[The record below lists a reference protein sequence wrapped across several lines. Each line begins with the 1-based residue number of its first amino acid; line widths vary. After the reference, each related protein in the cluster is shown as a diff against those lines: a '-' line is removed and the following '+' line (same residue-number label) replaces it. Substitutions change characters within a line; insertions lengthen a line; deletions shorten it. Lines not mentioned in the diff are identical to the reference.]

1 MKKLNKYRKSVQGLM
16 LLTFGLTMAGC
27 SAQDDFFT
35 ETSSE
40 SLSIKPSVTEATVSR
55 AAVASE
61 QTLREAALD
70 NLYVKIFDK
79 EYQEQSVNQKLEGNL
94 QSNQT
99 AILRQGNW
107 KVDLNLQENKAYFV
121 YSIANANED
130 LTQVKSL
137 ADLKNKVQT
146 DADIWKPYSSSD
158 KNATKNFLMTA
169 NSDWT
174 VSKEPNQTIDSKL
187 TRAAAKIV
195 VNLNINVAGYEVV
208 GEPTWQLLN
217 YNTKTTLFGPNTA
230 KNIASMSETETNETM
245 AKTAADGYQLVTY
258 SYATSWKDNASA
270 PQAKIKV
277 KLKKKGEE
285 TSVDYYYSIPVRDPK
300 KTKSLDRN
308 YVYTANA
315 TVTSLGSSSDITYG
329 DAMDLVYD
337 VQKWTQGEKTT
348 INAGDQKYLLVSPT
362 FMIMKNQR
370 FDNSTIKFYGS
381 GKCTVKTVAIYY
393 YDKNGKKQSCS
404 GSQSFKASAQYADGH
419 GELQDQGTIV
429 IGDANNKTND
439 FVPLSVKYIKIKV
452 TCEGVKD
459 PVNVTIKQY
468 PLEYIQGIAGWYST
482 KDKLNTYERYDY
494 LTGKP
499 SGKIATTVGIDWK
512 DDQKPH
518 KTQKGYADANFQAKV
533 CIDNNIYTY
542 YDKKNGKNYQATT
555 RSNQGEQNN
564 NQMYVVQI
572 TSTQQDQTDYK
583 IGHVTNIDPNTKLSQ
598 ENVVSPAFMLASQLG
613 TVSPFSYGV
622 NASDHCDKYVEV
634 RTDGTKYTDWRLPT
648 AAEIGVIGKYQNNKT
663 QNVMSEVLKAYS
675 YWALNGNQVTANK
688 DGSGSGYVRC
698 VRDLSPKEVKEL
710 ENKNE

>member
-55 AAVASE
+55 AVASD
-61 QTLREAALD
+61 QALREAALD

-79 EYQEQSVNQKLEGNL
+79 EYQEQSVNKKFDSNL
-94 QSNQT
+94 QSNQKEV
-99 AILRQGNW
+99 LGQGNW
-107 KVDLNLQENKAYFV
+107 KVDLNLQENKDYFV
-121 YSIANANED
+121 YSIANAKED
-130 LTQVKSL
+130 LQQVNSL
-137 ADLKNKVQT
+137 ADLEKKVQT
-146 DADIWKPYSSSD
+146 DEDIWKPYSSN

-169 NSDWT
+169 NSPWT
-174 VSKEPNQTIDSKL
+174 VSKEPTQTIDSKL

-195 VNLNINVAGYEVV
+195 VNLKINIAGYEVV
-208 GEPTWQLLN
+208 GTPTWQLLN
-217 YNTKTTLFGPNTA
+217 YNTQTTLFGVNTA
-230 KNIASMSETETNETM
+230 KSIASMSETETNEAM
-245 AKTAADGYQLVTY
+245 AKTTDGYQLVTY
-258 SYATSWKDNASA
+258 SYATLWDDNASA

-277 KLKKKGEE
+277 MLKKGEE
-285 TSVDYYYSIPVRDPK
+285 KPVDYYYSIPVRDPK
-300 KTKSLDRN
+300 TTRELERN

-329 DAMDLVYD
+329 DAMNLVYD
-337 VQKWTQGEKTT
+337 VQKWTKGEETT

-381 GKCTVKTVAIYY
+381 GECKVETKEIYY
-393 YDKNGKKQSCS
+393 YDKNGNKQACS
-404 GSQSFKASAQYADGH
+404 GSQYFKASAEYADGH
-419 GELQDQGTIV
+419 SELKDKGTIV
-429 IGDANNKTND
+429 IGVKNSTTTND

-452 TCEGVKD
+452 TCDGLEEI
-459 PVNVTIKQY
+459 VTIKQY

-482 KDKLNTYERYDY
+482 KDELNTYQGYDWF
-494 LTGKP
+494 GNP

-512 DDQKPH
+512 EDQTPH
-518 KTQKGYADANFQAKV
+518 KTRKGYADANFQAKV

-542 YDKKNGKNYQATT
+542 YDKKKDKNYQATT
-555 RSNQGEQNN
+555 RSNMGEQNN

-572 TSTQQDQTDYK
+572 TSTQQDETDYK
-583 IGHVTNIDPNTKLSQ
+583 IGHVTNIDPKTKQSK

-613 TVSPFSYGV
+613 TVLPFSNGV
-622 NASDHCDKYVEV
+622 DASDHCDKYIEV
-634 RTDGTKYTDWRLPT
+634 NKDGKKYTDWRLPT
-648 AAEIGVIGKYQNNKT
+648 AAEIGVICKYQNNES
-663 QNVMSEVLKAYS
+663 QNVMSQVLRAYS
-675 YWALNGNQVTANK
+675 YWALDGSEVTANK
-688 DGSGSGYVRC
+688 KDSDTGYVRC
-698 VRDLSPKEVKEL
+698 VRDLSPEEVKEL

>member
-55 AAVASE
+55 ATVASDE
-61 QTLREAALD
+61 ALREAALD

-79 EYQEQSVNQKLEGNL
+79 EYQEQSVNKMLKDNL
-94 QSNQT
+94 QSNKKE
-99 AILRQGNW
+99 ILGKGNW
-107 KVDLNLQENKAYFV
+107 KVNLNLQENKDYFV

-137 ADLKNKVQT
+137 ADLETKVQT
-146 DADIWKPYSSSD
+146 DADIWKPYSSD
-158 KNATKNFLMTA
+158 NATKNFLMTA
-169 NSDWT
+169 NSNWK
-174 VSKEPNQTIDSKL
+174 VSKEPTQTIESNL

-195 VNLNINVAGYEVV
+195 VNLKINVAGYEVV
-208 GEPTWQLLN
+208 GVPTWQLLN
-217 YNTKTTLFGPNTA
+217 YNTQTTLFGVNKA
-230 KNIASMSETETNETM
+230 KSIASMSETETNETM
-245 AKTAADGYQLVTY
+245 AETTDGYQLVTY
-258 SYATSWKDNASA
+258 SYATLWDNNASA

-277 KLKKKGEE
+277 MLKKGEE
-285 TSVDYYYSIPVRDPK
+285 KPVDYYYSIPVRDPK
-300 KTKSLDRN
+300 ATKSLERN

-329 DAMDLVYD
+329 DAMNLVYD
-337 VQKWTQGEKTT
+337 VQKWTKGEETT

-381 GKCTVKTVAIYY
+381 GECKVETVEIYY
-393 YDKNGKKQSCS
+393 YDKNGKKQSCT
-404 GSQSFKASAQYADGH
+404 GSQYFKASAKYADGH
-419 GELQDQGTIV
+419 GELKDQGTIV
-429 IGDANNKTND
+429 IGKENSETAND

-452 TCEGVKD
+452 TCDGLEEL
-459 PVNVTIKQY
+459 VTIKQY

-482 KDKLNTYERYDY
+482 KDELNTYQGYDWF
-494 LTGKP
+494 GNP

-512 DDQKPH
+512 NDQTPH
-518 KTQKGYADANFQAKV
+518 KTRKGYADDYFQAKV

-542 YDKKNGKNYQATT
+542 YDKKQNKNYQATT
-555 RSNQGEQNN
+555 RSNMGEQNN

-583 IGHVTNIDPNTKLSQ
+583 IGHVTTIDPKTKLSK

-613 TVSPFSYGV
+613 TVLPFSDGV
-622 NASDHCDKYVEV
+622 DASNHCDKYIEV
-634 RTDGTKYTDWRLPT
+634 RPDGTKYTDWRLPT
-648 AAEIGVIGKYQNNKT
+648 AAEIGVICKYQNNKT

-688 DGSGSGYVRC
+688 NGSGSGYVRC
-698 VRDLSPKEVKEL
+698 VRDLSPDEVKEL
-710 ENKNE
+710 ENKKE

>member
-55 AAVASE
+55 AVASD
-61 QTLREAALD
+61 QALHEAALD

-79 EYQEQSVNQKLEGNL
+79 EYKEQSVNERFEGNL
-94 QSNQT
+94 QSNQKE
-99 AILRQGNW
+99 ILGQGNW
-107 KVDLNLQENKAYFV
+107 KVDLNLQENKDYFV
-121 YSIANANED
+121 YSIANAKED
-130 LTQVKSL
+130 LRQVKSL
-137 ADLKNKVQT
+137 EDLENKVQT
-146 DADIWKPYSSSD
+146 DEDIWKPYSSD

-174 VSKEPNQTIDSKL
+174 VSQEPTQTIDSKL

-195 VNLNINVAGYEVV
+195 VNFKIDIAGYEVV

-217 YNTKTTLFGPNTA
+217 YNTQTTLFGVNTA
-230 KNIASMSETETNETM
+230 KSIASMSEAETSETM
-245 AKTAADGYQLVTY
+245 KKTTDGYQLVTY
-258 SYATSWKDNASA
+258 SYATSWNDNASA

-277 KLKKKGEE
+277 MLKKGEE
-285 TSVDYYYSIPVRDPK
+285 KPVDYYYSIPVRDPK
-300 KTKSLDRN
+300 ATTKSLERN

-329 DAMDLVYD
+329 DAMNLVYD
-337 VQKWTQGEKTT
+337 VQKWSKGEETT

-381 GKCTVKTVAIYY
+381 GECKVQTVEIYY

-404 GSQSFKASAQYADGH
+404 GSQYFNASANYADGH
-419 GELQDQGTIV
+419 GELKDKGTIV
-429 IGDANNKTND
+429 IGDANNPTAND

-452 TCEGVKD
+452 TCDGLEEL
-459 PVNVTIKQY
+459 VTIKQY

-482 KDKLNTYERYDY
+482 KD
-494 LTGKP
+494 GW
-499 SGKIATTVGIDWK
+499 IDWQT
-512 DDQKPH
+512 DQASH
-518 KTQKGYADANFQAKV
+518 DTQKTSSDSKFNAKVKDGDYIYNYYDANYAEWWWDPNDYK
-533 CIDNNIYTY
+533 
-542 YDKKNGKNYQATT
+542 ATIG
-555 RSNQGEQNN
+555 SGASDGQHN

-572 TSTQQDQTDYK
+572 TSTQQDNSAYK
-583 IGHVTNIDPNTKLSQ
+583 IGHVTNIDPKTKQSK

-613 TVSPFSYGV
+613 TVGKFKNGV
-622 NASDHCDKYVEV
+622 DASNHCDKYIEV
-634 RTDGTKYTDWRLPT
+634 NKDGKKYTDWRLPT
-648 AAEIGVIGKYQNNKT
+648 AAEIGVITKYQYNKD
-663 QNVMSEVLKAYS
+663 QKVMAEVLQGNKY
-675 YWALNGNQVTANK
+675 YALDGSLVVANTAE
-688 DGSGSGYVRC
+688 SGSGYVRC
-698 VRDLSPKEVKEL
+698 VRDLSPDEVKEL

>member
-55 AAVASE
+55 AAVASDID
-61 QTLREAALD
+61 LREAALD

-79 EYQEQSVNQKLEGNL
+79 ENKEQSVNKKFDSNL
-94 QSNQT
+94 QSEKKE
-99 AILRQGNW
+99 ILGQGNW
-107 KVDLNLQENKAYFV
+107 KVDLKLQENKDYFV
-121 YSIANANED
+121 YSIANAKED

-137 ADLKNKVQT
+137 ADLKTQVQT
-146 DADIWKPYSSSD
+146 DEDIWKPYSSN

-169 NSDWT
+169 NSDWI
-174 VSKEPNQTIDSKL
+174 VSKEPTQTIESNL

-195 VNLNINVAGYEVV
+195 VNLKINVEGYEVV
-208 GEPTWQLLN
+208 DKPTWQLLN
-217 YNTKTTLFGPNTA
+217 YNTQTTLFGPNTA
-230 KNIASMSETETNETM
+230 NSIASMSETETNETM

-258 SYATSWKDNASA
+258 SYATSWDNNASA

-277 KLKKKGEE
+277 KLKKKGEK

-381 GKCTVKTVAIYY
+381 GKCTVETVEIYY

-429 IGDANNKTND
+429 IGDANNTTND

-452 TCEGVKD
+452 TCEGVED

-482 KDKLNTYERYDY
+482 KSID
-494 LTGKP
+494 GW
-499 SGKIATTVGIDWK
+499 IDWQT
-512 DDQKPH
+512 DQEAHSNEK
-518 KTQKGYADANFQAKV
+518 KSYDSNFKAKV
-533 CIDNNIYTY
+533 KIGTKIYEYNDY
-542 YDKKNGKNYQATT
+542 YSYYYGYYYAKYNQYAT
-555 RSNQGEQNN
+555 SGQDN

-572 TSTQQDQTDYK
+572 TSTNQTNSDYK
-583 IGHVTNIDPNTKLSQ
+583 IGHVTNINPNTKLSE

-613 TVSPFSYGV
+613 TVSTFSEGV
-622 NASDHCDKYVEV
+622 NASNHCDKYVEV
-634 RTDGTKYTDWRLPT
+634 RTDGQKYTGWRLPT
-648 AAEIGVIGKYQNNKT
+648 AAEIGVITKYQYDSK
-663 QNVMSEVLKAYS
+663 QNVMSEVLRGRQ
-675 YWALNGNQVTANK
+675 YWAL
-688 DGSGSGYVRC
+688 DGSKVIANSDGEGSGYVRC
-698 VRDLSPKEVKEL
+698 VRDLSPEEVKEL
-710 ENKNE
+710 ENKKE

>member
-55 AAVASE
+55 AVASD
-61 QTLREAALD
+61 QALREAALD

-79 EYQEQSVNQKLEGNL
+79 EYQEQSVNKKFDSNL
-94 QSNQT
+94 QSNQKEV
-99 AILRQGNW
+99 LGQGIW
-107 KVDLNLQENKAYFV
+107 KVDLNLQENKNYFV
-121 YSIANANED
+121 YSIANAKED
-130 LTQVKSL
+130 LQPVNSL
-137 ADLKNKVQT
+137 ADLEKKVQT
-146 DADIWKPYSSSD
+146 DEVIWKPYSSN

-174 VSKEPNQTIDSKL
+174 VSKEPTQTIDSKL

-195 VNLNINVAGYEVV
+195 VNLKINIAGYEVV

-217 YNTKTTLFGPNTA
+217 YNTQTTLFGVNTA
-230 KNIASMSETETNETM
+230 KSIASMSETETNEKM
-245 AKTAADGYQLVTY
+245 AKTADGYQLVTY
-258 SYATSWKDNASA
+258 SYATLWDDNASA

-277 KLKKKGEE
+277 MLKKGEE
-285 TSVDYYYSIPVRDPK
+285 KPVDYYYSIPVRDPK
-300 KTKSLDRN
+300 ATKSLDRN

-329 DAMDLVYD
+329 DAMNLVYD
-337 VQKWTQGEKTT
+337 VQKWTKGEETT

-381 GKCTVKTVAIYY
+381 GECKVQTMEIYY
-393 YDKNGKKQSCS
+393 YDKNGNKQKCS
-404 GSQSFKASAQYADGH
+404 GNQYFNASANYAEGH
-419 GELQDQGTIV
+419 SELKDKGTIV
-429 IGDANNKTND
+429 IGAKNSTTVND

-452 TCEGVKD
+452 TCDGLEEI
-459 PVNVTIKQY
+459 VTIKQY

-482 KDKLNTYERYDY
+482 KDELNTYQGYDWFDN
-494 LTGKP
+494 P

-512 DDQKPH
+512 EDQTPH
-518 KTQKGYADANFQAKV
+518 KTRKGYADANFQAKV

-542 YDKKNGKNYQATT
+542 YDKKKDKNYQATT
-555 RSNQGEQNN
+555 RSNMGEQNN

-572 TSTQQDQTDYK
+572 TSTQQDETDYK
-583 IGHVTNIDPNTKLSQ
+583 IGHVTNIDPKTKQSK

-613 TVSPFSYGV
+613 TVLPFSNGV
-622 NASDHCDKYVEV
+622 DASDHCDKYIEV
-634 RTDGTKYTDWRLPT
+634 NKDGKKYTDWRLPT
-648 AAEIGVIGKYQNNKT
+648 AAEIGVICKYQNNES
-663 QNVMSEVLKAYS
+663 QNVMSQVLRAYS
-675 YWALNGNQVTANK
+675 YWALDGSEVTANK
-688 DGSGSGYVRC
+688 KDSDTGYVRC
-698 VRDLSPKEVKEL
+698 VRDLSPEEVKEL

>member
-55 AAVASE
+55 AAVAPDKD
-61 QTLREAALD
+61 LREAALD
-70 NLYVKIFDK
+70 NLYVKIFDQ

-107 KVDLNLQENKAYFV
+107 KVDLNLQENKDYFV
-121 YSIANANED
+121 YSIANAKED
-130 LTQVKSL
+130 LRQVNSL
-137 ADLKNKVQT
+137 ADLENKVQT
-146 DADIWKPYSSSD
+146 DEDIWKPYSN
-158 KNATKNFLMTA
+158 KNATKNFLMIA
-169 NSDWT
+169 NSPWK
-174 VSKEPNQTIDSKL
+174 VSKEPTQTIDSEL

-195 VNLNINVAGYEVV
+195 VNLKINVDGYEVV
-208 GEPTWQLLN
+208 GIPTWQLLN
-217 YNTKTTLFGPNTA
+217 YNTQTTLFGPNTA
-230 KNIASMSETETNETM
+230 KSIASMSEAETSEAM
-245 AKTAADGYQLVTY
+245 KKTTDGYQLVTY
-258 SYATSWKDNASA
+258 SYATSWNDNASA

-277 KLKKKGEE
+277 MLRKGEE
-285 TSVDYYYSIPVRDPK
+285 KPVDYYYSIPVRDPK
-300 KTKSLDRN
+300 TTKSLDRN
-308 YVYTANA
+308 YVYTAKA

-329 DAMDLVYD
+329 EAMNLVYD
-337 VQKWTQGEKTT
+337 VQKWTKGEETT

-381 GKCTVKTVAIYY
+381 GECKVETVEIYY

-404 GSQSFKASAQYADGH
+404 GSQYFDASAQYADGH
-419 GELQDQGTIV
+419 SELKDQGTIV
-429 IGDANNKTND
+429 IGDANNPKAND

-452 TCEGVKD
+452 TCDGVKD
-459 PVNVTIKQY
+459 PVDVTIKQY

-482 KDKLNTYERYDY
+482 KDELNTYQSYDWFGY
-494 LTGKP
+494 P

-512 DDQKPH
+512 NDQTPH
-518 KTQKGYADANFQAKV
+518 KTRKGYADDYFQAKV

-542 YDKKNGKNYQATT
+542 YDKKQNQNYQATT
-555 RSNQGEQNN
+555 RSNMREQNN

-583 IGHVTNIDPNTKLSQ
+583 IGHVTTIDPKTKLSQ

-613 TVSPFSYGV
+613 TVQPFDDGV
-622 NASDHCDKYVEV
+622 DASNHCDKYIEV
-634 RTDGTKYTDWRLPT
+634 RTDGKKYIDWRLPT
-648 AAEIGVIGKYQNNKT
+648 AAEIGVIGKYQNNT
-663 QNVMSEVLKAYS
+663 SQNVMSEVLKAYS

-688 DGSGSGYVRC
+688 NGSGSGYVRC
-698 VRDLSPKEVKEL
+698 VRDLSPDEVKEL
-710 ENKNE
+710 ENKKE

>member
-55 AAVASE
+55 VVASD
-61 QTLREAALD
+61 QALREAALD

-79 EYQEQSVNQKLEGNL
+79 EYQEQSVNKKFDRNL
-94 QSNQT
+94 QSNQKE
-99 AILRQGNW
+99 ILGQGNW
-107 KVDLNLQENKAYFV
+107 KVDLNLQENKDYFV
-121 YSIANANED
+121 YSIANAKED
-130 LTQVKSL
+130 LQQVNSL
-137 ADLKNKVQT
+137 ADLENKVQT
-146 DADIWKPYSSSD
+146 DEDIWKPYSSN

-174 VSKEPNQTIDSKL
+174 VSKEPTQTIDSKL

-195 VNLNINVAGYEVV
+195 VNLKINVVGYEVV

-217 YNTKTTLFGPNTA
+217 YNTQTTLFGVNTA
-230 KNIASMSETETNETM
+230 KSIASMSETETNETM
-245 AKTAADGYQLVTY
+245 AKTADGYQLVTY
-258 SYATSWKDNASA
+258 SYATLWDDNASA

-277 KLKKKGEE
+277 MLKKGEE
-285 TSVDYYYSIPVRDPK
+285 KPVDYYYSIPVRDPK
-300 KTKSLDRN
+300 ATKSLERN

-329 DAMDLVYD
+329 DAMNLVYD
-337 VQKWTQGEKTT
+337 VQKWTKGEETT

-381 GKCTVKTVAIYY
+381 GECKVETKEIYY
-393 YDKNGKKQSCS
+393 YDKNGNKQKCT
-404 GSQSFKASAQYADGH
+404 GSQYFDASAEYAEGH
-419 GELQDQGTIV
+419 TVLKDKGTIV
-429 IGDANNKTND
+429 IGDAKNTTAND

-459 PVNVTIKQY
+459 PVYVTIKQY

-482 KDKLNTYERYDY
+482 KSID
-494 LTGKP
+494 GW
-499 SGKIATTVGIDWK
+499 IDWQTDQASHDTK
-512 DDQKPH
+512 KTSSDD
-518 KTQKGYADANFQAKV
+518 NFNAKV
-533 CIDNNIYTY
+533 KEGNYIYEY
-542 YDKKNGKNYQATT
+542 YDKNDAFWPWDPDDYKATLGDGASNGQH
-555 RSNQGEQNN
+555 N

-572 TSTQQDQTDYK
+572 TNTPQNSKYK
-583 IGHVTNIDPNTKLSQ
+583 IGHVTNIDKNTKLSS
-598 ENVVSPAFMLASQLG
+598 EDVVSPAFMLASQLG
-613 TVSPFSYGV
+613 TVTKFSKGV
-622 NASDHCDKYVEV
+622 NASNHCDKYVEV
-634 RTDGTKYTDWRLPT
+634 RMDGKKYTDWRLPT
-648 AAEIGVIGKYQNNKT
+648 ASEIGVITNYQYKT
-663 QNVMSEVLKAYS
+663 NQNVIDVVLAGRT
-675 YWALNGNQVTANK
+675 YWALNGSQVTANTNNRNT
-688 DGSGSGYVRC
+688 GFVRC
-698 VRDLSPKEVKEL
+698 VRDLSPEEVKEL

>member
-55 AAVASE
+55 AAVASD

-79 EYQEQSVNQKLEGNL
+79 EYKEQSVNKKFDSNLRSDQKEVLG
-94 QSNQT
+94 
-99 AILRQGNW
+99 QGNW
-107 KVDLNLQENKAYFV
+107 KVDLNLQENKDYFV

-130 LTQVKSL
+130 LTQVKSS
-137 ADLKNKVQT
+137 ADLEKKVQT
-146 DADIWKPYSSSD
+146 DEDIWKPYSSD
-158 KNATKNFLMTA
+158 KNATKNFLMTT
-169 NSDWT
+169 NSPWT
-174 VSKEPNQTIDSKL
+174 VSKEPTQTIESKL

-195 VNLNINVAGYEVV
+195 VNLKINVAGYEVV

-217 YNTKTTLFGPNTA
+217 YNTQTTLFGPNTA
-230 KNIASMSETETNETM
+230 KSIASMSETETNETM
-245 AKTAADGYQLVTY
+245 AKTADGYQLVTY
-258 SYATSWKDNASA
+258 SYATLWDNNASA

-277 KLKKKGEE
+277 MLKKGEE
-285 TSVDYYYSIPVRDPK
+285 TPVDYYYSIPVRDPK
-300 KTKSLDRN
+300 ETKSLERN

-337 VQKWTQGEKTT
+337 VQKWTKGEETT
-348 INAGDQKYLLVSPT
+348 INAGEQKYLLVSPT

-370 FDNSTIKFYGS
+370 FDDSTIKFYGS
-381 GKCTVKTVAIYY
+381 GKCTVETDEIYY
-393 YDKNGKKQSCS
+393 YDKNGNKKNLYS
-404 GSQSFKASAQYADGH
+404 GSQYFSASANYAKGH
-419 GELQDQGTIV
+419 DELQDQGTIV
-429 IGDANNKTND
+429 IGDENNTTND

-452 TCEGVKD
+452 TCEDLTD
-459 PVNVTIKQY
+459 PVYVTIKQY

-482 KDKLNTYERYDY
+482 KSID
-494 LTGKP
+494 GW
-499 SGKIATTVGIDWK
+499 IDWQT
-512 DDQKPH
+512 DQDSHDTK
-518 KTQKGYADANFQAKV
+518 KTSSDSKFDAKV
-533 CIDNNIYTY
+533 KDGDYIYTY
-542 YDKKNGKNYQATT
+542 QDKRYGNRWDGYYYAARKGSEASLGQH
-555 RSNQGEQNN
+555 N

-583 IGHVTNIDPNTKLSQ
+583 IGHVTTIDPNTKQSK

-613 TVSPFSYGV
+613 TVKPFGNGV
-622 NASDHCDKYVEV
+622 DASNHCDKYVEV
-634 RTDGTKYTDWRLPT
+634 RTDGEKYTDWRLPT
-648 AAEIGVIGKYQNNKT
+648 AAEIGVICKYQNNES
-663 QNVMSEVLKAYS
+663 QNVMSQVLRAHS
-675 YWALNGNQVTANK
+675 YWALDGSEVTANE
-688 DGSGSGYVRC
+688 DDSDTGYVRC
-698 VRDLSPKEVKEL
+698 VRDLSPDEVKKL

>member
-55 AAVASE
+55 AVASE
-61 QTLREAALD
+61 QALREAALD

-79 EYQEQSVNQKLEGNL
+79 EYQEQSVNKKFDRNL
-94 QSNQT
+94 QSNQKEV
-99 AILRQGNW
+99 LGQGNW
-107 KVDLNLQENKAYFV
+107 KVDLNLQENKNYFV
-121 YSIANANED
+121 YSIANAKED
-130 LTQVKSL
+130 LQQVNSL
-137 ADLKNKVQT
+137 ADLEKKVQT
-146 DADIWKPYSSSD
+146 DEDIWKPYSN

-174 VSKEPNQTIDSKL
+174 VSKEPTQTIDSKL

-195 VNLNINVAGYEVV
+195 VNLKINIAGYEVV
-208 GEPTWQLLN
+208 GTPTWQLLN
-217 YNTKTTLFGPNTA
+217 YNTQTTLFGVNTA
-230 KNIASMSETETNETM
+230 KSIASMSETETNEQM
-245 AKTAADGYQLVTY
+245 AKTADGYQLVTY
-258 SYATSWKDNASA
+258 SYATLWDDNASA

-277 KLKKKGEE
+277 MLKKGEE
-285 TSVDYYYSIPVRDPK
+285 KPVDYYYSIPVRDPK
-300 KTKSLDRN
+300 ATKSLDRN

-329 DAMDLVYD
+329 DAMNLVYD
-337 VQKWTQGEKTT
+337 VQKWTKGEETT
-348 INAGDQKYLLVSPT
+348 INAGNQKYLLVSPT

-381 GKCTVKTVAIYY
+381 GECKVETVEIYY
-393 YDKNGKKQSCS
+393 YDKNGKKQSCY
-404 GSQSFKASAQYADGH
+404 GSQYFNASANYAEGH
-419 GELQDQGTIV
+419 DKLKDKGTIV
-429 IGDANNKTND
+429 IGSKTAND

-452 TCEGVKD
+452 TCDGLEEI
-459 PVNVTIKQY
+459 VTIKQY

-482 KDKLNTYERYDY
+482 KDELNTYQGYDWF
-494 LTGKP
+494 GNP

-512 DDQKPH
+512 EDQTPH
-518 KTQKGYADANFQAKV
+518 KTRKGYADANFQAKV

-542 YDKKNGKNYQATT
+542 YDKKKDKNYQATT
-555 RSNQGEQNN
+555 RSNMGEQNN

-572 TSTQQDQTDYK
+572 TSTQQDETDYK
-583 IGHVTNIDPNTKLSQ
+583 IGHVTNIDPKTKQSK

-613 TVSPFSYGV
+613 TVLPFSNGV
-622 NASDHCDKYVEV
+622 DASDHCDKYIEV
-634 RTDGTKYTDWRLPT
+634 NKDGKKYTDWRLPT
-648 AAEIGVIGKYQNNKT
+648 AAEIGVICKYQNNES
-663 QNVMSEVLKAYS
+663 QNVMSQVLRAYS
-675 YWALNGNQVTANK
+675 YWALDGSEVTANK
-688 DGSGSGYVRC
+688 KDSDTGYVRC
-698 VRDLSPKEVKEL
+698 VRDLSPEEVKEL

>member
-55 AAVASE
+55 AVASDID
-61 QTLREAALD
+61 LREAALD

-79 EYQEQSVNQKLEGNL
+79 EYKEQSVNKKFDSNL
-94 QSNQT
+94 QSEKKE
-99 AILRQGNW
+99 ILGQGNW
-107 KVDLNLQENKAYFV
+107 KVDLNLQENKEYFV

-130 LTQVKSL
+130 LTQVNSL
-137 ADLKNKVQT
+137 ADLEKKVQT
-146 DADIWKPYSSSD
+146 DEDIWKPYS
-158 KNATKNFLMTA
+158 KNETKNFLMTA
-169 NSDWT
+169 NSGWT
-174 VSKEPNQTIDSKL
+174 VSNEPIQTIESNL

-195 VNLNINVAGYEVV
+195 VNLNINVDGYKVV
-208 GEPTWQLLN
+208 GIPTWQLLN
-217 YNTKTTLFGPNTA
+217 YNTQTTLFGENTA
-230 KNIASMSETETNETM
+230 KSIASMSEAETSEAM
-245 AKTAADGYQLVTY
+245 KKTTDGYQLVTY
-258 SYATSWKDNASA
+258 SYATLWDNNASA

-277 KLKKKGEE
+277 KLKKGEE
-285 TSVDYYYSIPVRDPK
+285 KPVDYYYSIPVRDPK
-300 KTKSLDRN
+300 ATKSLERN

-329 DAMDLVYD
+329 DAMNLVYD
-337 VQKWTQGEKTT
+337 VQKWTKGEETT
-348 INAGDQKYLLVSPT
+348 INAGEQKYLLVSPT

-381 GKCTVKTVAIYY
+381 GKCTVETVEIYY
-393 YDKNGKKQSCS
+393 YDKNGNKQKCS
-404 GSQSFKASAQYADGH
+404 GSQYFKASAQYADGH

-482 KDKLNTYERYDY
+482 KD
-494 LTGKP
+494 GW
-499 SGKIATTVGIDWK
+499 IDWQT
-512 DDQKPH
+512 DQAEHETRK
-518 KTQKGYADANFQAKV
+518 
-533 CIDNNIYTY
+533 TY
-542 YDKKNGKNYQATT
+542 YDDIFNT
-555 RSNQGEQNN
+555 RVYENNNMYEYYDIGTGRWENKPPFTAQKGSRLTEQNN

-572 TSTQQDQTDYK
+572 TETDGTYV
-583 IGHVTNIDPNTKLSQ
+583 IGHGTSDNDDM
-598 ENVVSPAFMLASQLG
+598 VSPAFMLASQLG
-613 TVSPFSYGV
+613 VVSISNSTF
-622 NASDHCDKYVEV
+622 NMAKNHCDKYIEV
-634 RTDGTKYTDWRLPT
+634 NTDKKKYTDWRLPT
-648 AAEIGVIGKYQNNKT
+648 PSEVKVICKYQNNKN
-663 QNVMSEVLKAYS
+663 QKVMSEVLKRRY
-675 YWALNGNQVTANK
+675 YWTRNGQKTLANSQ
-688 DGSGSGYVRC
+688 DNMSQGFIRC
-698 VRDLSPKEVKEL
+698 VRDLSPDEVKVL

>member
-55 AAVASE
+55 AAVASD

-79 EYQEQSVNQKLEGNL
+79 EYKEQSVNKKFDHNL
-94 QSNQT
+94 QSNQKE
-99 AILRQGNW
+99 ILGQGNW
-107 KVDLNLQENKAYFV
+107 KVDLNLQENKDYFV
-121 YSIANANED
+121 YSIANAKED

-137 ADLKNKVQT
+137 ADLETKVQT
-146 DADIWKPYSSSD
+146 DEDIWKPYSSD
-158 KNATKNFLMTA
+158 NATKNFLMTT
-169 NSDWT
+169 NSPWT
-174 VSKEPNQTIDSKL
+174 VSKEPTQTIESNL

-195 VNLNINVAGYEVV
+195 VNLKINVEGYEVV

-217 YNTKTTLFGPNTA
+217 YNTQTTLFGPNTA
-230 KNIASMSETETNETM
+230 KSIASMSETETNETM
-245 AKTAADGYQLVTY
+245 AETADGYQLVTY
-258 SYATSWKDNASA
+258 SYATSWDDNASA

-277 KLKKKGEE
+277 KLKKDGE
-285 TSVDYYYSIPVRDPK
+285 TPVDYYYSIPVRDPK
-300 KTKSLDRN
+300 ETKSLERN

-337 VQKWTQGEKTT
+337 VQKWTKGEETT

-381 GKCTVKTVAIYY
+381 GKCTVETVEIYY

-419 GELQDQGTIV
+419 SELMDQGTIV
-429 IGDANNKTND
+429 IGDAKNTTND

-459 PVNVTIKQY
+459 PVYVTIKQY

-482 KDKLNTYERYDY
+482 KSID
-494 LTGKP
+494 GW
-499 SGKIATTVGIDWK
+499 IDWQR
-512 DDQKPH
+512 DQASHDTK
-518 KTQKGYADANFQAKV
+518 KKSSDNNFKAKV
-533 CIDNNIYTY
+533 KEEGDDAIYQYVDLGLGTYRATKISNTGDSNN
-542 YDKKNGKNYQATT
+542 
-555 RSNQGEQNN
+555 R
-564 NQMYVVQI
+564 MYVVQI
-572 TSTQQDQTDYK
+572 TNTPQNSKYK
-583 IGHVTNIDPNTKLSQ
+583 IGHVTNIDKETKLSS
-598 ENVVSPAFMLASQLG
+598 EDVVSPAFMLASQLG
-613 TVSPFSYGV
+613 TVYKFSKGV
-622 NASDHCDKYVEV
+622 KASEHCDKYVEV
-634 RTDGTKYTDWRLPT
+634 RTDGKKYTDWRLPT
-648 AAEIGVIGKYQNNKT
+648 ASEIGVITKYQYDKN
-663 QNVMSEVLKAYS
+663 QNVIDVVLAGGS
-675 YWALNGNQVTANK
+675 YWALNGNQVEANK
-688 DGSGSGYVRC
+688 NDDERGFVRC
-698 VRDLSPKEVKEL
+698 VRDLSPEEVKEL
-710 ENKNE
+710 ENKKE

>member
-55 AAVASE
+55 AVASAP
-61 QTLREAALD
+61 TLREAALD
-70 NLYVKIFDK
+70 NLYVKIFDQ
-79 EYQEQSVNQKLEGNL
+79 EYQEQSVNEMLKDNL
-94 QSNQT
+94 QSNKKE
-99 AILRQGNW
+99 ILGKGNW
-107 KVDLNLQENKAYFV
+107 KVNLNLQENKDYFV

-146 DADIWKPYSSSD
+146 DADIWKPYSSD
-158 KNATKNFLMTA
+158 NATKNFLMTA

-174 VSKEPNQTIDSKL
+174 VSKEPTQTIDSKL

-195 VNLNINVAGYEVV
+195 VNLKINVEGYEVV

-217 YNTKTTLFGPNTA
+217 YNTQTTLFGPNTA
-230 KNIASMSETETNETM
+230 TNIASMSEAEAM
-245 AKTAADGYQLVTY
+245 KKTTDGYQLVTY
-258 SYATSWKDNASA
+258 SYATSWDDNASA

-277 KLKKKGEE
+277 MLKKGEE
-285 TSVDYYYSIPVRDPK
+285 TPVDYYYSIPVRDPK

-381 GKCTVKTVAIYY
+381 GECTVETVEIYY
-393 YDKNGKKQSCS
+393 YDKNGKKQNLYS
-404 GSQSFKASAQYADGH
+404 GSRQYFNASANYAVGH
-419 GELQDQGTIV
+419 DKLKDQGTIV
-429 IGDANNKTND
+429 IGDENNTTND

-452 TCEGVKD
+452 TCEGVED
-459 PVNVTIKQY
+459 PVYVTIKQY

-482 KDKLNTYERYDY
+482 KSID
-494 LTGKP
+494 GW
-499 SGKIATTVGIDWK
+499 IDWQT
-512 DDQKPH
+512 DQEAHSNEK
-518 KTQKGYADANFQAKV
+518 KSYDSNFNAKV
-533 CIDNNIYTY
+533 KIGTKIYEYNDY
-542 YDKKNGKNYQATT
+542 YSYYYGYYYAKYDQYATSG
-555 RSNQGEQNN
+555 RDN

-572 TSTQQDQTDYK
+572 TSTNQTNSDYK
-583 IGHVTNIDPNTKLSQ
+583 IGHVTNINPNTKLSE

-613 TVSPFSYGV
+613 TVSTFSEGV
-622 NASDHCDKYVEV
+622 NASNHCDKYVEV
-634 RTDGTKYTDWRLPT
+634 RTDGQKYTGWRLPT
-648 AAEIGVIGKYQNNKT
+648 AAEIGVITKYQYDSK
-663 QNVMSEVLKAYS
+663 QNVMSEVLRGRQ
-675 YWALNGNQVTANK
+675 YWALDGSKVTANK
-688 DGSGSGYVRC
+688 NGSGSGYVRC
-698 VRDLSPKEVKEL
+698 VRDLSPEEVKKL
-710 ENKNE
+710 ENKKE

>member
-55 AAVASE
+55 AVASDT
-61 QTLREAALD
+61 TLHEAALD

-79 EYQEQSVNQKLEGNL
+79 EYKKQSVNKKFDHNL
-94 QSNQT
+94 QSNQKE
-99 AILRQGNW
+99 ILGQGNW
-107 KVDLNLQENKAYFV
+107 KVDLNLQENKDYFV
-121 YSIANANED
+121 YSIANAKED
-130 LTQVKSL
+130 LKQVNSL
-137 ADLKNKVQT
+137 ADLENKVQT
-146 DADIWKPYSSSD
+146 DEDIWKPYSSN
-158 KNATKNFLMTA
+158 NATKNFLMTA
-169 NSDWT
+169 NSPWT
-174 VSKEPNQTIDSKL
+174 VSKEPTQTIDSKL

-195 VNLNINVAGYEVV
+195 VNLKINVAGYEVV

-217 YNTKTTLFGPNTA
+217 YNTQTTLFGVNKA
-230 KNIASMSETETNETM
+230 KSIASMSETETNETM
-245 AKTAADGYQLVTY
+245 AETADGYQLVTY
-258 SYATSWKDNASA
+258 SYATSWDDNASA

-277 KLKKKGEE
+277 MLKKGEE
-285 TSVDYYYSIPVRDPK
+285 TTPVDYYYSIPVRDPK

-329 DAMDLVYD
+329 DAIDLVYD

-348 INAGDQKYLLVSPT
+348 INAGEQKYLLVSPT

-381 GKCTVKTVAIYY
+381 GKCTVKTVEIYY
-393 YDKNGKKQSCS
+393 YDKNGNKKNLYS
-404 GSQSFKASAQYADGH
+404 GSRQYFDASAQYADGH
-419 GELQDQGTIV
+419 SELEDQGTIV
-429 IGDANNKTND
+429 IGDAKNTTND

-452 TCEGVKD
+452 TCDGLEEI
-459 PVNVTIKQY
+459 VTIKQY

-494 LTGKP
+494 WTGKP
-499 SGKIATTVGIDWK
+499 SGKIDTTVGIDWK
-512 DDQKPH
+512 EDQTPH
-518 KTQKGYADANFQAKV
+518 KTRKGYADDNFQAKV

-542 YDKKNGKNYQATT
+542 YDKKINNSYQATT
-555 RSNQGEQNN
+555 RSNMGEQNN

-583 IGHVTNIDPNTKLSQ
+583 IGHVTNINPNTKLSQ

-634 RTDGTKYTDWRLPT
+634 RTDGKKYTDWRLPT

-698 VRDLSPKEVKEL
+698 VRDLKPDEVKEL

>member
-55 AAVASE
+55 AAVASD
-61 QTLREAALD
+61 QALREAALD

-79 EYQEQSVNQKLEGNL
+79 EYQEQSVNKKFNSNL
-94 QSNQT
+94 RSNQKEV
-99 AILRQGNW
+99 LGQGNW
-107 KVDLNLQENKAYFV
+107 KVDLNLQENKDYFV

-130 LTQVKSL
+130 LTQVNSL
-137 ADLKNKVQT
+137 ADLETKVQT
-146 DADIWKPYSSSD
+146 DEDIWKPDSSD
-158 KNATKNFLMTA
+158 NATKNFLMTA
-169 NSDWT
+169 NSPWT
-174 VSKEPNQTIDSKL
+174 VSKEPTQTIDSKL

-195 VNLNINVAGYEVV
+195 VNLKIKVDGYEVV
-208 GEPTWQLLN
+208 GIPTWQLLN
-217 YNTKTTLFGPNTA
+217 YNTQTTLFGPNTA
-230 KNIASMSETETNETM
+230 KSIASMSETETNETM
-245 AKTAADGYQLVTY
+245 AETADGYQLVTY
-258 SYATSWKDNASA
+258 SYATLWENNASA

-277 KLKKKGEE
+277 KLKKDGE
-285 TSVDYYYSIPVRDPK
+285 TVDYYYSIPVRDPK
-300 KTKSLDRN
+300 ETNSLERN
-308 YVYTANA
+308 HVYTANA

-329 DAMDLVYD
+329 DAMNLEYD
-337 VQKWTQGEKTT
+337 VQKWTKGEETT
-348 INAGDQKYLLVSPT
+348 INAGEQKYLLVSPT

-381 GKCTVKTVAIYY
+381 GECTVKTSEIYY
-393 YDKNGKKQSCS
+393 YDKNGNKQSCS
-404 GSQSFKASAQYADGH
+404 GSQYFNASANYAVGH
-419 GELQDQGTIV
+419 DKLKDQGTIV

-512 DDQKPH
+512 EDQKLH
-518 KTQKGYADANFQAKV
+518 KTRKGYADDNFQAKV

-555 RSNQGEQNN
+555 RSNMGKQNN

-583 IGHVTNIDPNTKLSQ
+583 IGHVTNIDPNTKQSK

-613 TVSPFSYGV
+613 TVYKFSKGV
-622 NASDHCDKYVEV
+622 DASEHCDKYIEV
-634 RTDGTKYTDWRLPT
+634 RKDGTKYTDWRLPT
-648 AAEIGVIGKYQNNKT
+648 ASEIGVITNYQYKT
-663 QNVMSEVLKAYS
+663 NQNVIDVVLAGGS
-675 YWALNGNQVTANK
+675 YWAL
-688 DGSGSGYVRC
+688 DGSKVIANSDGEGSGYVRC

-710 ENKNE
+710 ENKKE

>member
-55 AAVASE
+55 AAVASDKD
-61 QTLREAALD
+61 LREAALD
-70 NLYVKIFDK
+70 NLYVKIFDQ
-79 EYQEQSVNQKLEGNL
+79 EYQEQSVNKKFDSNL
-94 QSNQT
+94 QSNKKEV
-99 AILRQGNW
+99 LRQGNW
-107 KVDLNLQENKAYFV
+107 KVDLNLQENKDYFV

-130 LTQVKSL
+130 LTQVNSL
-137 ADLKNKVQT
+137 AELETKVQT
-146 DADIWKPYSSSD
+146 DEDIWKPYSN

-174 VSKEPNQTIDSKL
+174 VSKEPTQTIDSKL

-195 VNLNINVAGYEVV
+195 VNLKINVAGYKVV
-208 GEPTWQLLN
+208 GVPTWQLLN
-217 YNTKTTLFGPNTA
+217 YNTQTTLFGPNTA
-230 KNIASMSETETNETM
+230 KSIASMSETETNETM
-245 AKTAADGYQLVTY
+245 AETADGYQLVTY
-258 SYATSWKDNASA
+258 SYATSWEDNASA

-277 KLKKKGEE
+277 MLKKDGE
-285 TSVDYYYSIPVRDPK
+285 TPVDYYYSIPVRDPK
-300 KTKSLDRN
+300 ATKKSLDRN

-315 TVTSLGSSSDITYG
+315 TVTSLGSSSNITYG
-329 DAMDLVYD
+329 DAMNLVYD
-337 VQKWTQGEKTT
+337 VQKWTKGEETT
-348 INAGDQKYLLVSPT
+348 INAGEQKYLLVSPT

-381 GKCTVKTVAIYY
+381 GECTVETSEIYY
-393 YDKNGKKQSCS
+393 YDKNGKKQNLYS
-404 GSQSFKASAQYADGH
+404 GSRQYFNASANYAVGH
-419 GELQDQGTIV
+419 DKLKDQGTIV

-452 TCEGVKD
+452 TCDGVKD

-482 KDKLNTYERYDY
+482 KDEFTVTDWFGSTTYE
-494 LTGKP
+494 
-499 SGKIATTVGIDWK
+499 GIDWQTDRNAHSDWK
-512 DDQKPH
+512 ASSDNNFKAKVKDGNYIYQYYDERYFSRKEGYYYAATTGSKASDDQH
-518 KTQKGYADANFQAKV
+518 
-533 CIDNNIYTY
+533 
-542 YDKKNGKNYQATT
+542 
-555 RSNQGEQNN
+555 N

>member
-55 AAVASE
+55 AAVPSE

-79 EYQEQSVNQKLEGNL
+79 EYQEQSVNKKFDSNL
-94 QSNQT
+94 QSNHKEV
-99 AILRQGNW
+99 LGKGNW
-107 KVDLNLQENKAYFV
+107 KVDLNLQENKDYFV
-121 YSIANANED
+121 YSIANAKED
-130 LTQVKSL
+130 LTQVNSL
-137 ADLKNKVQT
+137 ADLKTKVQT
-146 DADIWKPYSSSD
+146 DEDIWKPYSN
-158 KNATKNFLMTA
+158 KNATKKNFLMTA
-169 NSDWT
+169 NSLWT
-174 VSKEPNQTIDSKL
+174 VSKEPTQTIDSKL

-195 VNLNINVAGYEVV
+195 VNLKINVEGYEVV

-217 YNTKTTLFGPNTA
+217 YNTQTTLFGPNTA
-230 KNIASMSETETNETM
+230 TNIASMSETETMAET
-245 AKTAADGYQLVTY
+245 AGVYQLVTY
-258 SYATSWKDNASA
+258 SYATSWDDNASA

-277 KLKKKGEE
+277 MLKKKGEE
-285 TSVDYYYSIPVRDPK
+285 TPVDYYYSIPVRDPK
-300 KTKSLDRN
+300 ETMSLERN

-315 TVTSLGSSSDITYG
+315 TVTSLGSSSNITYG
-329 DAMDLVYD
+329 DAMNLVYD
-337 VQKWTQGEKTT
+337 VQKWTKGEETT
-348 INAGDQKYLLVSPT
+348 INAGEQKYLLVSPT

-381 GKCTVKTVAIYY
+381 GKCTVETVEIYY

-404 GSQSFKASAQYADGH
+404 GSQSFKASANYAVGH
-419 GELQDQGTIV
+419 DKLEDQGTIV
-429 IGDANNKTND
+429 IGDENNKTND

-482 KDKLNTYERYDY
+482 KSID
-494 LTGKP
+494 GW
-499 SGKIATTVGIDWK
+499 IDWQT
-512 DDQKPH
+512 DQDSHDTK
-518 KTQKGYADANFQAKV
+518 KTSSDSKFDAKV
-533 CIDNNIYTY
+533 KDGDYIYTY
-542 YDKKNGKNYQATT
+542 QDKRHGNLWNGYYYAARKGSEASLGQH
-555 RSNQGEQNN
+555 N

-583 IGHVTNIDPNTKLSQ
+583 IGHVTTIDPNTKQSK

-613 TVSPFSYGV
+613 TVKPFGNGV
-622 NASDHCDKYVEV
+622 DASNHCDKYVEV
-634 RTDGTKYTDWRLPT
+634 RTGGKKYTDWRLPT
-648 AAEIGVIGKYQNNKT
+648 AAEIGVICKYQNNKT
-663 QNVMSEVLKAYS
+663 QNVMSQVLRAHS
-675 YWALNGNQVTANK
+675 YWALDGSEVTANEN
-688 DGSGSGYVRC
+688 DSDTGYVRC
-698 VRDLSPKEVKEL
+698 VRDLSPDEVKEL

>member
-55 AAVASE
+55 AVASD
-61 QTLREAALD
+61 QALREAALD

-79 EYQEQSVNQKLEGNL
+79 EYQEQSVNKKFDGNL
-94 QSNQT
+94 QSNQKEV
-99 AILRQGNW
+99 LGQGNW
-107 KVDLNLQENKAYFV
+107 KVDLNLQENKDYFV
-121 YSIANANED
+121 YSIANAKED
-130 LTQVKSL
+130 LQQVNSL
-137 ADLKNKVQT
+137 ADLEAKVQT
-146 DADIWKPYSSSD
+146 DEDIWKPYSSD

-174 VSKEPNQTIDSKL
+174 VSKEPTQTIDSKL

-195 VNLNINVAGYEVV
+195 VNLKINIAGYEVV
-208 GEPTWQLLN
+208 GTPTWQLLN
-217 YNTKTTLFGPNTA
+217 YNTQTTLFGVNTA
-230 KNIASMSETETNETM
+230 KSIASMSETETNETM
-245 AKTAADGYQLVTY
+245 AKTTNGYQLVTY
-258 SYATSWKDNASA
+258 SYATLWDNNASA

-277 KLKKKGEE
+277 MLKKGEE
-285 TSVDYYYSIPVRDPK
+285 KPVDYYYSIPVRDPK
-300 KTKSLDRN
+300 ATKSLDRN

-329 DAMDLVYD
+329 DAMNLVYD
-337 VQKWTQGEKTT
+337 VQKWTKGEETT
-348 INAGDQKYLLVSPT
+348 INAGEQKYLLVSPT

-381 GKCTVKTVAIYY
+381 GKCTVETSEIYY
-393 YDKNGKKQSCS
+393 YDKNGNKKACS
-404 GSQSFKASAQYADGH
+404 GNQYFEASAEYADGH
-419 GELQDQGTIV
+419 SELKDKGTIV
-429 IGDANNKTND
+429 IGVKNSTTAND

-459 PVNVTIKQY
+459 PVYVTIKQY

-482 KDKLNTYERYDY
+482 KDEFTETDWWGNVTKRW
-494 LTGKP
+494 K
-499 SGKIATTVGIDWK
+499 GIDWQTDRNAHSDWK
-512 DDQKPH
+512 ASSDN
-518 KTQKGYADANFQAKV
+518 NFNAKV
-533 CIDNNIYTY
+533 KDGNYIYKY
-542 YDKKNGKNYQATT
+542 YDEEYGSRREGYYYAATKG
-555 RSNQGEQNN
+555 SKASEGQHN

-583 IGHVTNIDPNTKLSQ
+583 IGHVTTIDPETKLSQ

-634 RTDGTKYTDWRLPT
+634 GTDGKKYTDWRLPT

-688 DGSGSGYVRC
+688 NGSGSGFVRC
-698 VRDLSPKEVKEL
+698 VRDLSPDEVKEL